1 MRIYTVHIDPTSAD
15 DDQGVVLIR
24 EGFSWGAALFTV
36 LWALWRGLWGW
47 AAILLAAAV
56 ALDFAAAW
64 LGLGAIGVAA
74 IQITFMLLVGFH
86 GNDWRRARLMRR
98 GYLFAGVVSGR
109 DMSAAER
116 RFFDREAAL
125 AA

>member
-1 MRIYTVHIDPTSAD
+1 MRIYTVHIDPTSAGAD
-15 DDQGVVLIR
+15 RGVVLIR

-36 LWALWRGLWGW
+36 FWALWRGLWGW
-47 AAILLAAAV
+47 AAIMLAVAV

-64 LGLGAIGVAA
+64 LGLGEAGVAA
-74 IQITFMLLVGFH
+74 IEIALMLLVGFH
-86 GNDWRRARLMRR
+86 GNDWRRARLARR

-109 DMSAAER
+109 DMTAAER
-116 RFFDREAAL
+116 RFFDREVAL

>member
-1 MRIYTVHIDPTSAD
+1 MLFRS
-15 DDQGVVLIR
+15 
-24 EGFSWGAALFTV
+24 GFSWGAALFTV

-64 LGLGAIGVAA
+64 LGLGEIGVAA
-74 IQITFMLLVGFH
+74 IQIAFMLLVGFH

-109 DMSAAER
+109 DVSAAER